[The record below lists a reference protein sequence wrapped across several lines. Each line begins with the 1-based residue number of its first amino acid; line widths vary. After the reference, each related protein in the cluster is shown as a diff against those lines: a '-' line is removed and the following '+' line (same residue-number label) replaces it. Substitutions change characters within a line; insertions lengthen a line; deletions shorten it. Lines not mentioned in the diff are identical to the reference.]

1 MIAYAQTDIG
11 RVRRINQDSIFASA
25 APVGPFPNLFI
36 VADGMGGHKA
46 GDFASRFL
54 VERLSGFIKDSTE
67 TDVVTVL
74 RKAIERVNYLLYQEA
89 MQNPDR
95 SGMGSTLVAATV
107 SGGMMYVVNVGDSR
121 LYLFR
126 DELKQITRD
135 HSLVEAM
142 VSLGKMERNSESYE
156 SQKNI
161 ITRAVGIESEVEPDF
176 FEVPLRKRDSV
187 LLCSDGLTNMMED
200 SAISRILRS
209 GDSLEQKTKSL
220 IAGANENGGRDNIA
234 VILAEPGASEVRLC

>member
-176 FEVPLRKRDSV
+176 FEVPLRKRDCV

>member
-161 ITRAVGIESEVEPDF
+161 ITRAVGIESEV
-176 FEVPLRKRDSV
+176 L
-187 LLCSDGLTNMMED
+187 
-200 SAISRILRS
+200 
-209 GDSLEQKTKSL
+209 SL
-220 IAGANENGGRDNIA
+220 IHI
-234 VILAEPGASEVRLC
+234 